1 VSPKPQKE
9 RQPPPPEVWEDAQHL
24 TPQPTMRQ
32 PNMVGDGGGLPFE
45 TEATMMPFEPL
56 DPSEPPVAALLDQI
70 DRSRRLAMPQRLMRR
85 RAMPPAM
92 TTEEKLAGW
101 RELASTDNEIL
112 YGRGRPPRLLTV
124 SVARNKL
131 GRWNSM
137 GVSNSRP
144 LRVTRDGIRASS
156 WRLDPDFEV
165 TPETRELRILLT
177 EQTMASGKLAD
188 DRLLTPEI
196 HLDDGEL
203 MLRMYVRPIEGYV
216 GRAQKWETPVII
228 DLAEPVGS
236 RQVVD
241 GALYEPT

>member
-1 VSPKPQKE
+1 
-9 RQPPPPEVWEDAQHL
+9 
-24 TPQPTMRQ
+24 
-32 PNMVGDGGGLPFE
+32 MVGDGGGLPFE

-56 DPSEPPVAALLDQI
+56 DPSEPPVAALLTQI
-70 DRSRRLAMPQRLMRR
+70 DRSRRLAMPQRLMRP
-85 RAMPPAM
+85 RAMPPAL
-92 TTEEKLAGW
+92 TIEQKLAGW
-101 RELASTDNEIL
+101 RVLASTDSEIL

-124 SVARNKL
+124 SVARNRL
-131 GRWNSM
+131 GRWSSM

-156 WRLDPDFEV
+156 WRLDPDFEL

-196 HLDDGEL
+196 YLNESEL

-228 DLAEPVGS
+228 ELPEPVRS
-236 RQVVD
+236 RRVVD
-241 GALYEPT
+241 GALYEPPA

>member
-1 VSPKPQKE
+1 
-9 RQPPPPEVWEDAQHL
+9 
-24 TPQPTMRQ
+24 
-32 PNMVGDGGGLPFE
+32 MVGDGGGLPFE

-56 DPSEPPVAALLDQI
+56 EPTEPSVKALLIQI
-70 DRSRRLAMPQRLMRR
+70 DRSRRLAMPQRLMRP

-92 TTEEKLAGW
+92 TTEDKLAGW
-101 RELASTDNEIL
+101 RELARIDNEIL

-165 TPETRELRILLT
+165 TPDTRELRILLT
-177 EQTMASGKLAD
+177 EQTMASGALAD

-196 HLDDGEL
+196 YLDDGEL

-228 DLAEPVGS
+228 ELPEPVGS

-241 GALYEPT
+241 GALYEPPA